1 MKACDKDRPRMG
13 NGVRRNARHSDVARE
28 RIRTSML
35 VRRMQQFA
43 LGEKGDQGEVVKLS
57 NGQVK
62 AIEVLLRKKLPDL
75 TAVEHSGEVVQRD
88 VTDKPLTDEQ
98 WAEQYERPAH

>member
-1 MKACDKDRPRMG
+1 MATRKNLRHTDR
-13 NGVRRNARHSDVARE
+13 ARE

-35 VRRMQQFA
+35 LRRLQKFA
-43 LGEKGDQGEVVKLS
+43 LGEKEQGADVKLTAV
-57 NGQVK
+57 QVK

-98 WAEQYERPAH
+98 WAEQYERPLN